1 MSATLYVIVRSNREQ
16 GVEMKRSTVTFIG
29 ISLVC
34 FGLMGCVSGL
44 QGSSYSRSEARQVQE
59 VAFGAILST
68 KPVIIEGRRTDWGEL
83 SGVIIGGIAGSSVG
97 EGKGQD
103 IATTLGAIGGA
114 VVASVAEEQAT
125 RAQGLELT
133 VKMDS
138 GKILSIVQ
146 EVDDINQFQTG
157 QRVRVLMQGTLARVS
172 PE

>member
-1 MSATLYVIVRSNREQ
+1 
-16 GVEMKRSTVTFIG
+16 MKCSIGTFLS

-34 FGLMGCVSGL
+34 FSLTGCVSGL
-44 QGSSYSRSEARQVQE
+44 EGSSYSRSEARQIQQVE
-59 VAFGAILST
+59 FGAVLST
-68 KPVIIEGRRTDWGEL
+68 KPVIIEGQRTDWGEL

-97 EGKGQD
+97 EGKGQQ

-114 VVASVAEEQAT
+114 VAASVVEEKAT
-125 RAQGLELT
+125 RVQGLELT

-146 EVDDINQFQTG
+146 EVDEINQFQKG
-157 QRVRVLMQGTLARVS
+157 QRVRVLMQGSLARVS

>member
-1 MSATLYVIVRSNREQ
+1 
-16 GVEMKRSTVTFIG
+16 MKCSIGTFLS

-34 FGLMGCVSGL
+34 SSLTGCVSGL
-44 QGSSYSRSEARQVQE
+44 EGSSYSRSEARQIQQVE
-59 VAFGAILST
+59 FGAVLST
-68 KPVIIEGRRTDWGEL
+68 KPVIIEGQRTDWGEL

-97 EGKGQD
+97 EGKGQQ

-114 VVASVAEEQAT
+114 VAASVVEEKAT
-125 RAQGLELT
+125 RVQGLELT

-146 EVDDINQFQTG
+146 EVEEINQFQKG
-157 QRVRVLMQGTLARVS
+157 QRVRVLMQGSLARVS

>member
-1 MSATLYVIVRSNREQ
+1 
-16 GVEMKRSTVTFIG
+16 MKCSIGTFLN

-34 FGLMGCVSGL
+34 FSLTGCVSGL
-44 QGSSYSRSEARQVQE
+44 EGSSYSRSEARQIQQVE
-59 VAFGAILST
+59 FGAILST
-68 KPVIIEGRRTDWGEL
+68 KPVIIEGQRTDWGEL

-97 EGKGQD
+97 EGKGQQ

-114 VVASVAEEQAT
+114 VAASVVEEKAT
-125 RAQGLELT
+125 RVQGLELT

-146 EVDDINQFQTG
+146 EVDEINQFQKG
-157 QRVRVLMQGTLARVS
+157 QRVRVLMQGSLARVS